1 MTAHWQMTAIGHI
14 QSPYREGFGIP
25 RQSGIVPAATGILV
39 PTTDWQDPIAWQ
51 GIEAFSHLWL
61 VWIFHT
67 KRRMLA
73 GNSKTVR
80 PPRLGGNERVGVFAS
95 RAPIRPNPIGLS
107 VVRLID
113 VQQENGGIRLHLGGL
128 DLLDGTPILDV
139 KPHVPYADC
148 PADSRGGWA
157 SEPPQQLSVVWGAAK
172 PWLQELSSER
182 VALIEQ
188 TLAQDPR
195 PSFHDDPERVYGLR
209 IEEID
214 VRFMVRGQQVEI
226 REIVPMEP
234 DEPG

>member
-1 MTAHWQMTAIGHI
+1 MSDQWQMAAIGHI
-14 QSPYREGFGIP
+14 ESPYREGFGIP

-39 PTTDWQDPIAWQ
+39 PTTEWADPSAWQ

-61 VWIFHT
+61 MWVFHA
-67 KRRMLA
+67 KRRMQA
-73 GNSKTVR
+73 GDRKAVR

-113 VQQENGGIRLHLGGL
+113 VQRGEGGVRLHLGGL

-157 SEPPQQLSVVWGAAK
+157 STPPERLAVVWGAAEA
-172 PWLQELSSER
+172 WLERLPAER

-195 PSFHDDPERVYGLR
+195 PAFHDDPERVYGMR

-214 VRFMVRGQQVEI
+214 VRFVVREHRAEI
-226 REIVPMEP
+226 REIVPAER
-234 DEPG
+234 DD

>member
-1 MTAHWQMTAIGHI
+1 MTDDWRMEPIGHI
-14 QSPYREGFGIP
+14 ESPYREGFGIP

-39 PTTDWQDPIAWQ
+39 PTTEWQDPAAWQ

-61 VWIFHT
+61 VWVFHA
-67 KRRMLA
+67 KRRMQPGDRKA
-73 GNSKTVR
+73 VR

-113 VQQENGGIRLHLGGL
+113 VQPVDGGVRLHLGGL

-157 SEPPQQLSVVWGAAK
+157 STPPERLAVVWGAAE
-172 PWLQELSSER
+172 PWLERLSPER
-182 VALIEQ
+182 IALIEQ

-195 PSFHDDPERVYGLR
+195 PAFHDDADRVYGMR

-214 VRFMVRGQQVEI
+214 VRFVVREHRAEI
-226 REIVPMEP
+226 REIVPVT
-234 DEPG
+234 D

>member
-1 MTAHWQMTAIGHI
+1 MTDDWRMEPIGHI
-14 QSPYREGFGIP
+14 ESPYREGFGIP

-39 PTTDWQDPIAWQ
+39 PTAEWRDPAAWQ

-61 VWIFHT
+61 VWVFHA
-67 KRRMLA
+67 KRRMQTGDRKA
-73 GNSKTVR
+73 VR

-113 VQQENGGIRLHLGGL
+113 VQPVDGGVQLHLGGL

-157 SEPPQQLSVVWGAAK
+157 SAPPERLAVVWGAAE
-172 PWLQELSSER
+172 PWLDQLSPER
-182 VALIEQ
+182 IALIEQ

-195 PSFHDDPERVYGLR
+195 PAFHDDPERVYGMR

-214 VRFMVRGQQVEI
+214 VRFVVREHRAEI
-226 REIVPMEP
+226 REIVPAT
-234 DEPG
+234 D

>member
-1 MTAHWQMTAIGHI
+1 MTDNWRMDPIGHI
-14 QSPYREGFGIP
+14 ESPYREGFGIP
-25 RQSGIVPAATGILV
+25 RQSGIVPAATGILI
-39 PTTDWQDPIAWQ
+39 PTTEWQEPSAWQ

-61 VWIFHT
+61 VWIFHA
-67 KRRMLA
+67 KQRMQA
-73 GNSKTVR
+73 GGRKAVR

-113 VQQENGGIRLHLGGL
+113 VQQVNGSVRLHLGGL

-157 SEPPQQLSVVWGAAK
+157 NSPPERLAVVWGAAE
-172 PWLQELSSER
+172 PWLERLSPER
-182 VALIEQ
+182 IALIEQ

-195 PSFHDDPERVYGLR
+195 PAFHNDTERVYGMR

-214 VRFMVRGQQVEI
+214 VRFVVREHRAEI
-226 REIVPMEP
+226 REIVPAT
-234 DEPG
+234 D

>member
-1 MTAHWQMTAIGHI
+1 MTDRWEMAPVAHIE
-14 QSPYREGFGIP
+14 SPYREGFGIP

-39 PTTDWQDPIAWQ
+39 PTAEWADPSAWQ
-51 GIEAFSHLWL
+51 GIESFSHLWL
-61 VWIFHT
+61 VWVFHA
-67 KRRMLA
+67 KRRMQA
-73 GNSKTVR
+73 TDRKAVR

-113 VQQENGGIRLHLGGL
+113 VQQTDDGVRLHLGGL

-157 SEPPQQLSVVWGAAK
+157 SSPPERLAVIWGAAE
-172 PWLQELSSER
+172 PWLER
-182 VALIEQ
+182 LPNEQVALIEQ

-195 PSFHDDPERVYGLR
+195 PAFHDDPERVYGMR
-209 IEEID
+209 IEDID
-214 VRFMVRGQQVEI
+214 VRFVVREHRAEI
-226 REIVPMEP
+226 REIVPA
-234 DEPG
+234 EPGD